1 MKNRRV
7 LSLVLAFVMLMS
19 CCFTGTASHVHAVG
33 TEPTIVVSE
42 VKAEAGKTAAV
53 SISLENN
60 PGIVNMIL
68 KVEYDTEM
76 LTLVDVLD
84 AGIFGE
90 TVHKPELQSPYTL
103 CWANDTV
110 KENFTI
116 TGTIVTLFFK
126 VAVSASEGDVAEVK
140 AYYDYDKNE
149 IVDKDMQKVRFEVD
163 NGSVTVGQPEANPI
177 SDFTY
182 ELSGNEMTI
191 TGYTGGARDVIIGS
205 KYTVGGVEY
214 TVTAIA
220 AEAFVENTEITSVVI
235 PETVKEIGEAAFYDC
250 TSLTEVTVLSEDA
263 EIGEVALGYYYISRR
278 EDGVVEGFTIKGYP
292 GSTAQ
297 EYADAEAEITFVA
310 LDKPCE
316 HTGGEATCK
325 DKAICT
331 KCEQP
336 YGELNPNNHKNT
348 ETRDA
353 ATPSCNESGYS
364 GDTWCKDCNTK
375 TATGT
380 SIPATGDHKD
390 ADGDW
395 EVNQT
400 HHFHTCGC
408 GTEFDSATHTGGTA
422 TCKEKAVCSVCGT
435 AYGNLNSAN
444 HTGGT
449 YLVGQKEA
457 TCYEEGYTGD
467 TYCSGCDVK
476 IATGTAI
483 EKDSHNPASVW
494 STDETHHWKECQTIG
509 CGNLIDKAEHTG
521 GEATCKT
528 KAVCSVCNVPYGE
541 LNANNHKNTE
551 IRDAATPSCNAPGYT
566 GDTWCKDCE
575 TKIET
580 GDPIPATGNHIDAD
594 NKWETNE
601 NQHFHT
607 CTCGT
612 EFDHADHT
620 GGTATCRTKATCS
633 VCGASYGELNDN
645 NHTGGTEVR
654 NASTASCNTPGYTGD
669 TFCLGCGEIITTG
682 DPIPATGNHIDAD
695 NKWESNENQ
704 HFHTCGCGTEF
715 DKTDHTGGEATCKTK
730 AVCSVCGASYGE
742 LNANNHAGGTYL
754 VGQKEATCYEEGYT
768 GDTYCSGC
776 DQKIATGTVI
786 EKDSHN
792 PASVWSTDETHHWK
806 ECTVVAC
813 GNIIDRAEHT
823 GGEATCSAKAVCSV
837 CGVAYGSLNANNH
850 KNTEIRDA
858 ATPSCNAPGYTGDTW
873 CKDCETKIETGDPIP
888 ATGNHIDADNKWES
902 NENQH
907 FHTCGC
913 GTEFDKADHTGGE
926 ATCKTKATCSVCGA
940 SYGELNANNHK
951 NTEIRDA
958 ATPSCNA
965 PGYTGDTWCK
975 DCETKIETGDPIPA
989 TGNHIDADNKWESNE
1004 NQHFHTCGC
1013 GTEFDKTDHTGGEAT
1028 CKTKAVCSVCG
1039 ASYGELNANN
1049 HAGGTY
1055 LVGQKEATCYEEGY
1069 TGDTYCSGCDQKI
1082 ATGTVIE
1089 KDSHN
1094 PASVWST
1101 DETHHWKECTVVA
1114 CGNIIDRAEH
1124 TGGEATC
1131 SAKAVCSV
1139 CGVAYGSLNANN
1151 HKNTEIR
1158 DAATPSCNAPGY
1170 TGDTWCKDCET
1181 KIETGDP
1188 IPATGNHIDAD
1199 NKWESNENQHF
1210 HTCACGTEYDK
1221 ADHTGGEATC
1231 KTKAVCSVCG
1241 VAYGEVNADNHKNT
1255 EIRDAVEAT
1264 CTVPGYTGDTWCK
1277 DCNTKIATGTE
1288 IPAAHKTVKVPAV
1301 EATHEKDG
1309 NIEYFTCSGC
1319 DKLFSDEAA
1328 TTVITI
1334 ADTVIAKGEHSYG
1347 ETYEKDA
1354 ENHWKLCS
1362 CGHIADKAAHT
1373 FGDWAETK
1381 APTDKT
1387 PGEKRRECSVCKHYE
1402 TAEIPVVSY
1411 EITHGADSEWTVG
1424 TNGELVFRANGDF
1437 AKFVGVEIDGQTVD
1451 PKNYTAVAGST
1462 VITLKADYL
1471 DTLSVGEHTIKVVYQ
1486 DGSAS
1491 TNFEIQSKAASSDTP
1506 QTGDNSNLLLWIAL
1520 MFVSGSALIL
1530 TFGFSRKRTKQS
1542 R

>member
-126 VAVSASEGDVAEVK
+126 VAESASEGDVAEVK

-353 ATPSCNESGYS
+353 TTPSCDTAGYT

-408 GTEFDSATHTGGTA
+408 GTEFDSAAHTGGTA
-422 TCKEKAVCSVCGT
+422 TCKEKAICSVCGT
-435 AYGNLNSAN
+435 AYGNLNSSN
-444 HTGGT
+444 HT
-449 YLVGQKEA
+449 
-457 TCYEEGYTGD
+457 
-467 TYCSGCDVK
+467 
-476 IATGTAI
+476 
-483 EKDSHNPASVW
+483 
-494 STDETHHWKECQTIG
+494 
-509 CGNLIDKAEHTG
+509 
-521 GEATCKT
+521 
-528 KAVCSVCNVPYGE
+528 
-541 LNANNHKNTE
+541 
-551 IRDAATPSCNAPGYT
+551 
-566 GDTWCKDCE
+566 
-575 TKIET
+575 
-580 GDPIPATGNHIDAD
+580 
-594 NKWETNE
+594 
-601 NQHFHT
+601 
-607 CTCGT
+607 
-612 EFDHADHT
+612 
-620 GGTATCRTKATCS
+620 
-633 VCGASYGELNDN
+633 
-645 NHTGGTEVR
+645 
-654 NASTASCNTPGYTGD
+654 
-669 TFCLGCGEIITTG
+669 
-682 DPIPATGNHIDAD
+682 
-695 NKWESNENQ
+695 
-704 HFHTCGCGTEF
+704 
-715 DKTDHTGGEATCKTK
+715 
-730 AVCSVCGASYGE
+730 
-742 LNANNHAGGTYL
+742 GGTYL

-792 PASVWSTDETHHWK
+792 PASVWSTDETYHWK
-806 ECTVVAC
+806 ECTVVGC
-813 GNIIDRAEHT
+813 GNIIDKAVHT
-823 GGEATCSAKAVCSV
+823 GGEATCKNKAVCSV
-837 CGVAYGSLNANNH
+837 CNAPYGNLSTTNHKDTEIRDAAAPSCNEPGYTGDTWCNDCNTKIATGTSIPATGAHVDADNKWEHNDTQHFHTCACGTKFDYTNHTGGEATCKVKANCTVCGAAYGELSTTNH

-858 ATPSCNAPGYTGDTW
+858 ATPSCNENGYTGDTW
-873 CKDCETKIETGDPIP
+873 CKDCNTKIATGTSIP
-888 ATGNHIDADNKWES
+888 ATGAHVDADNKWEH
-902 NENQH
+902 NDTQH
-907 FHTCGC
+907 FHTCAC
-913 GTEFDKADHTGGE
+913 GTKFDYANHTGGT
-926 ATCKTKATCSVCGA
+926 ATCNAKASCSACGTA
-940 SYGELNANNHK
+940 YGEVNASNH
-951 NTEIRDA
+951 
-958 ATPSCNA
+958 
-965 PGYTGDTWCK
+965 
-975 DCETKIETGDPIPA
+975 
-989 TGNHIDADNKWESNE
+989 
-1004 NQHFHTCGC
+1004 
-1013 GTEFDKTDHTGGEAT
+1013 
-1028 CKTKAVCSVCG
+1028 V
-1039 ASYGELNANN
+1039 
-1049 HAGGTY
+1049 GGTY

-1069 TGDTYCSGCDQKI
+1069 TGDTHCSGCDQKI
-1082 ATGTVIE
+1082 ATGTSIE

-1101 DETHHWKECTVVA
+1101 DETHHWKDCQTIG
-1114 CGNIIDRAEH
+1114 CGNLIDRAEH
-1124 TGGEATC
+1124 SGGEATC
-1131 SAKAVCSV
+1131 KTKAVCSV
-1139 CGVAYGSLNANN
+1139 CGVAYGNLNTAN

-1158 DAATPSCNAPGY
+1158 DAATPSCNTNGY
-1170 TGDTWCKDCET
+1170 TGDTWCKDCNT
-1181 KIETGDP
+1181 KIATGTS
-1188 IPATGNHIDAD
+1188 IPATGAHVDAD
-1199 NKWESNENQHF
+1199 NKWEHNETQHF
-1210 HTCACGTEYDK
+1210 HTCACGTKFDYTNHSGGEATCSAKAVCSVCQVAYGDLNANNHKDTEIRDAATSSCNANGYTGDTWCKDCNTKIATGTSIPATGDHVDADNKWEHNDTQHFHTCACGTKFDYANHTGGTATCKDK
-1221 ADHTGGEATC
+1221 ASCSVCGTAYGNVNASNHTGGTYLVGQKEASCFEEGYTGDTHCSGCDQKIATGTVIDKDSHNPASVWSTDETHHWKDCQTVGCGNIIDKAEHTGGEATC
-1231 KTKAVCSVCG
+1231 KAKAVCSVCG

-1328 TTVITI
+1328 TTVIQI
-1334 ADTVIAKGEHSYG
+1334 EDTVVAKGEHSYG

-1354 ENHWKLCS
+1354 ENHWKVCS
-1362 CGHIADKAAHT
+1362 CGNVAEKAAHT
-1373 FGDWAETK
+1373 FGDWTVTK
-1381 APTDKT
+1381 EATTTEKGSKEKT
-1387 PGEKRRECSVCKHYE
+1387 CSVCGYKMVE
-1402 TAEIPVVSY
+1402 EIPVV
-1411 EITHGADSEWTVG
+1411 ED
-1424 TNGELVFRANGDF
+1424 NGNNTPD
-1437 AKFVGVEIDGQTVD
+1437 
-1451 PKNYTAVAGST
+1451 N
-1462 VITLKADYL
+1462 
-1471 DTLSVGEHTIKVVYQ
+1471 
-1486 DGSAS
+1486 
-1491 TNFEIQSKAASSDTP
+1491 P

-1520 MFVSGSALIL
+1520 LFVSGSALIL
-1530 TFGFSRKRTKQS
+1530 TFGFSKKRTRHS

>member
-126 VAVSASEGDVAEVK
+126 VAESASEGDVAEVK

-494 STDETHHWKECQTIG
+494 STDETHHWKECTVVA
-509 CGNLIDKAEHTG
+509 CGNIIDRAEHTG
-521 GEATCKT
+521 GEATCSA
-528 KAVCSVCNVPYGE
+528 KAVCSVCGVAYGS

-607 CTCGT
+607 CACGT

-907 FHTCGC
+907 FHTCAC
-913 GTEFDKADHTGGE
+913 GTEYDKA
-926 ATCKTKATCSVCGA
+926 
-940 SYGELNANNHK
+940 
-951 NTEIRDA
+951 
-958 ATPSCNA
+958 
-965 PGYTGDTWCK
+965 
-975 DCETKIETGDPIPA
+975 
-989 TGNHIDADNKWESNE
+989 
-1004 NQHFHTCGC
+1004 
-1013 GTEFDKTDHTGGEAT
+1013 DHTGGEAT

-1049 HAGGTY
+1049 H
-1055 LVGQKEATCYEEGY
+1055 
-1069 TGDTYCSGCDQKI
+1069 
-1082 ATGTVIE
+1082 
-1089 KDSHN
+1089 
-1094 PASVWST
+1094 
-1101 DETHHWKECTVVA
+1101 
-1114 CGNIIDRAEH
+1114 
-1124 TGGEATC
+1124 
-1131 SAKAVCSV
+1131 
-1139 CGVAYGSLNANN
+1139 
-1151 HKNTEIR
+1151 KNTEIR
-1158 DAATPSCNAPGY
+1158 DAAEASCTPPGY

-1181 KIETGDP
+1181 KI
-1188 IPATGNHIDAD
+1188 
-1199 NKWESNENQHF
+1199 
-1210 HTCACGTEYDK
+1210 
-1221 ADHTGGEATC
+1221 
-1231 KTKAVCSVCG
+1231 
-1241 VAYGEVNADNHKNT
+1241 
-1255 EIRDAVEAT
+1255 
-1264 CTVPGYTGDTWCK
+1264 
-1277 DCNTKIATGTE
+1277 ATGTP

-1411 EITHGADSEWTVG
+1411 EITHGADSDWTVG
-1424 TNGELVFRANGDF
+1424 TNGELVFRANGEF

-1491 TNFEIQSKAASSDTP
+1491 TNFEVQSKAASSDTP

-1530 TFGFSRKRTKQS
+1530 TFGFSKKRMKHS